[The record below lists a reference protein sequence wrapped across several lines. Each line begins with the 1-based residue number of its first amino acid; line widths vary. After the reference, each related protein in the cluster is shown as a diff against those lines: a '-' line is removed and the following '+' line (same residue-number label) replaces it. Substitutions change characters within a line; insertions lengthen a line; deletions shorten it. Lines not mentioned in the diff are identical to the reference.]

1 METQANLIESFWEKA
16 EAYGKTTLELYKLK
30 ALEAAIVISTTLITR
45 LVIVVMVSMF
55 ALILN
60 IGIALLIGDLLGKL
74 YYGFFIVS
82 AFYLVATVVFSSFL
96 HQWIKKPLT
105 NTIINQALQSAP

>member
-1 METQANLIESFWEKA
+1 METQTNLIESFWEKA

-30 ALEAAIVISTTLITR
+30 AIEAAIVISTALITR
-45 LVIVVMVSMF
+45 LIIVVMVSMF

-82 AFYLVATVVFSSFL
+82 AFYLVATLVFYAFQY
-96 HQWIKKPLT
+96 QWVKKPLT
-105 NTIINQALQSAP
+105 NMIIKQTLQ